1 MAPSMDEMGLGKGS
15 FDHGDPTTTNLYVG
29 NLAPTV
35 TEEALEV
42 GELVTCGSSPT
53 FNTNARL
60 YRSYSYMC
68 GPWDC

>member
-1 MAPSMDEMGLGKGS
+1 MDEMGLGKGS

-42 GELVTCGSSPT
+42 SP
-53 FNTNARL
+53 
-60 YRSYSYMC
+60 
-68 GPWDC
+68 GV

>member
-1 MAPSMDEMGLGKGS
+1 MDEMGLAKGS

-42 GELVTCGSSPT
+42 LGLEAIMPMREITYAKRVCVL
-53 FNTNARL
+53 
-60 YRSYSYMC
+60 
-68 GPWDC
+68 